1 MDHCRNQRGNK
12 KRYLKPNENKSRTIQ
27 NLWDSAK
34 AVLRGK
40 LTAIQCYLMK
50 QEKSQI
56 NSLALHLKQPEKEEQ
71 TKPQISRR
79 KEIIKIT
86 AKIKEIKN
94 NKNISETKSW
104 FFEKINEMDKP
115 LARLIKKKR
124 VQINRI
130 RIEKEV
136 TMDTTEIQTS
146 IRDYYKQLDA
156 NTVDNLEIDKFLES
170 YDLSRLNQEETE
182 NMNRSIASTEIKTDF
197 KTSIKEKSG
206 TRGLHRKVLLNI

>member
-40 LTAIQCYLMK
+40 LIAIQCYLMK

-56 NSLALHLKQPEKEEQ
+56 NSLPLHLKQPEKEEQ